1 MSSTISLFTKLAV
14 GTFGAGLGGYAL
26 YDTIV
31 QTVGLRGECVVDIVG
46 ADLQVRSNDQ
56 LDRFSKPDIQVSCLH
71 GKAKRMTQ
79 IEKNCYNPRFLFRS
93 KMPYF
98 YNEGFAF
105 TVLDVDRV
113 NGNEVIGR
121 CFVDA
126 TTAKTVMKDKTPLLL
141 SLGDGIGVLK
151 VRLRES
157 EGPTTEKS
165 LDEL

>member
-105 TVLDVDRV
+105 TVLDVDRL
-113 NGNEVIGR
+113 NGNEVGWIVVIVCDKTTNPTVLSTEAIGR
-121 CFVDA
+121 SLPWRQWEVSFITARQGDA
-126 TTAKTVMKDKTPLLL
+126 IVCPL
-141 SLGDGIGVLK
+141 
-151 VRLRES
+151 
-157 EGPTTEKS
+157 T
-165 LDEL
+165 